1 MSEGEGKVA
10 DTSSSAIESSE
21 GIVSQ
26 VAPPTNL
33 STSPQTSS
41 ANSWKQNYNKMN
53 RAQRNTARKGLN
65 NKNTNKNAKL
75 AYLNELNKADPSKAA
90 ESTAEPTIP
99 TTPSITPRN
108 GNVSNPVSVSG
119 SAANSAVNASTKAS
133 ANGPKTYVC
142 GCLKPKNPGNSQKII
157 DGIQTLGTTL
167 GGTRHKRNKRIKHN
181 KSCKHNKSHKHSK
194 HNKSCKKSKRSKR
207 RKSMRNRR

>member
-1 MSEGEGKVA
+1 MEGEVTSQISK
-10 DTSSSAIESSE
+10 DPSSSTIESAE
-21 GIVSQ
+21 DIVSQ

-33 STSPQTSS
+33 STSPLTIS

-75 AYLNELNKADPSKAA
+75 AYLKERNNLDPSKVAESTAPISELAA
-90 ESTAEPTIP
+90 ESTAPIST
-99 TTPSITPRN
+99 
-108 GNVSNPVSVSG
+108 SNPA
-119 SAANSAVNASTKAS
+119 SATVASPVAST
-133 ANGPKTYVC
+133 NGPKTYVC
-142 GCLKPKNPGNSQKII
+142 GCVKPTATLSSEQIIQGIQKI
-157 DGIQTLGTTL
+157 GATS
-167 GGTRHKRNKRIKHN
+167 GGTRHKRNKRNKHN
-181 KSCKHNKSHKHSK
+181 KSCKHNKSHKYSK